1 MATLKMAENLESGT
15 QATQAE
21 AEVRLLLHVP
31 LQRGEKTALGR
42 GEWCVVEW
50 CGIRR
55 RVWLLRQVGN
65 GKQSLVLQEEAFQFL
80 LSPQIE

>member
-1 MATLKMAENLESGT
+1 MAENLESGT

-42 GEWCVVEW
+42 D
-50 CGIRR
+50 
-55 RVWLLRQVGN
+55 
-65 GKQSLVLQEEAFQFL
+65 
-80 LSPQIE
+80 